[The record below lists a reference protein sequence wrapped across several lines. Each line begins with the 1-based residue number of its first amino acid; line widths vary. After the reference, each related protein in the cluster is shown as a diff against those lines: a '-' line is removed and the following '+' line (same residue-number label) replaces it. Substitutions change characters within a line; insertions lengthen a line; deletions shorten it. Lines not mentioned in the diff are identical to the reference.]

1 MKTDIRTYGIIPLG
15 ENWGLIEWINN
26 LSPLKAIVAQE
37 WAMMNIEMKK
47 VTAFARITL
56 ENVKTADEKE
66 TIFVNEILPK

>member
-37 WAMMNIEMKK
+37 WAMINIEMKK

-66 TIFVNEILPK
+66 KIFINEILPK